1 MDAQVFGTNAQ
12 IDPRQV
18 ELAARVAQL
27 APADGMN
34 ETRLPSVTLMR
45 ASSPTQQKL
54 PSLYEPSL
62 CIVVQGR
69 KQAILRRE
77 TYIYDPLN
85 YLVVSVTLPVG
96 GQIIEATPRRPYL
109 SMRIAIDTAMI
120 AELLSQVP
128 PRKAPDTSARGLF
141 VARMSEPMTDAA
153 LRLMRLFDSPADL
166 AVLGP
171 LALRELHYRALTGEL
186 GYRLQELCS
195 SGGNVQRIA
204 RAIAMIKSRYME
216 PLRIEALA
224 EAVHMSTSSL
234 HHHFKAVTAMSPL
247 QYQKHLRLHEA
258 RRLLLSD
265 GLDASAVAHRVGYE
279 SASQFSRE
287 YRRLFG
293 VPPSRTTRSSA
304 VVPAA

>member
-54 PSLYEPSL
+54 PALYEPSL

-128 PRKAPDTSARGLF
+128 PRKAPDTSGRGLF

-293 VPPSRTTRSSA
+293 VPPSRTARPSA